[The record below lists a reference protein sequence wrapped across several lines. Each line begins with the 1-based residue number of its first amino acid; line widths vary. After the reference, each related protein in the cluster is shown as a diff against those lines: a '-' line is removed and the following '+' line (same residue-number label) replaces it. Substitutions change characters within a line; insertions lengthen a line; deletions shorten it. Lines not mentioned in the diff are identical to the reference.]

1 MTTIFR
7 MDGIPFW
14 KDVIDNFDSIQDTA
28 IKKIHELE
36 KTHESK
42 TLSNINGYQS
52 PNTFHLEPKGQ
63 IVKDVFEVSCKSA
76 SIAVQ
81 ELERGCDLSIALS
94 GVSVNINNSRKCYNS
109 IHTEKNVLT
118 LILFVSVPENSGN
131 LCIYNPSLND
141 NWEGYQF
148 FREKNE
154 FTSRALVIKPKE
166 GGIICFPSYLPYS
179 IEPNDHDDEFMWMSF
194 NIVLY

>member
-1 MTTIFR
+1 MLGFYAPVW
-7 MDGIPFW
+7 DSEFPFYEF
-14 KDVIDNFDSIQDTA
+14 KKQDLIDEVKKYTNVTPSI
-28 IKKIHELE
+28 
-36 KTHESK
+36 ESY
-42 TLSNINGYQS
+42 NINGYQS